1 MGTQY
6 YDAGGAGSADYPVT
20 DLLQM
25 AGRASR
31 PLVDEHGTCVLLC
44 HAPRKEYY
52 KKFLYEPFPVESHL
66 DHFLHDH
73 MAAEIVTRTIETKQ
87 DAVDYLTWTF
97 YYRRLSQNPN
107 YYNLTG
113 VTHRHLSDALSEL
126 VETTL
131 ADLEASKCI
140 SIEDDMDVAP
150 LNLGMIGSYY
160 YISYTTIE
168 LFAASLTAKTKL
180 KGLLEIVAGATEFEK
195 FAVRPGEP
203 MMLRHI
209 LNHSAV
215 TLDNRRTTDPH
226 VKTAALMQAHFG
238 RMQLNGDL
246 SNDLSAILPDATRLL
261 QAIVDVISSSG
272 WLAPALAAMELSQM
286 LTQGQWDKE
295 SALLQLP
302 HVDKD
307 AAARCT
313 EAGVES
319 VYDLVDMEDD
329 KRAELLQISDG
340 QMEELAA
347 ACNRYPNIEVS
358 YEIANE
364 DEVEAGDSVEMVVQ
378 LEREMEDGELG
389 PVVAPRYPKKKD
401 EAWWLVVG
409 DVKKGTLAAIKR
421 VTLGRKSK
429 VKLEFQAPADAG
441 KVDYTLF
448 FMCDSYLGC
457 DQEYEFS
464 LDVKEAEDES
474 EEEEEGGED
483 EGGDAEMD

>member
-20 DLLQM
+20 DLLAM
-25 AGRASR
+25 CGRASR
-31 PLVDEHGTCVLLC
+31 PLVDEHGTAVLLC

-73 MAAEIVTRTIETKQ
+73 MSAEIVTRTIENKQ

-113 VTHRHLSDALSEL
+113 STHRHLSDGLSEL

-140 SIEDDMDVAP
+140 SIEDDIDVAP

-195 FAVRPGEP
+195 FAVRPGEASL
-203 MMLRHI
+203 LRHV
-209 LNHSAV
+209 LNHSPV
-215 TLDNRRTTDPH
+215 TLENRRTTDPH

-246 SNDLSAILPDATRLL
+246 TNDLAAILPDAGRLL

-286 LTQGQWDKE
+286 VTQGQWDKD
-295 SALLQLP
+295 SALMQLP
-302 HVDKD
+302 HVDK
-307 AAARCT
+307 AWRAARRLGSNLCT
-313 EAGVES
+313 TWWTWTTTSAPS
-319 VYDLVDMEDD
+319 CCRCRTRRS
-329 KRAELLQISDG
+329 KISRRRAIATPIS
-340 QMEELAA
+340 
-347 ACNRYPNIEVS
+347 R
-358 YEIANE
+358 
-364 DEVEAGDSVEMVVQ
+364 
-378 LEREMEDGELG
+378 
-389 PVVAPRYPKKKD
+389 
-401 EAWWLVVG
+401 
-409 DVKKGTLAAIKR
+409 
-421 VTLGRKSK
+421 
-429 VKLEFQAPADAG
+429 
-441 KVDYTLF
+441 
-448 FMCDSYLGC
+448 
-457 DQEYEFS
+457 
-464 LDVKEAEDES
+464 
-474 EEEEEGGED
+474 
-483 EGGDAEMD
+483 